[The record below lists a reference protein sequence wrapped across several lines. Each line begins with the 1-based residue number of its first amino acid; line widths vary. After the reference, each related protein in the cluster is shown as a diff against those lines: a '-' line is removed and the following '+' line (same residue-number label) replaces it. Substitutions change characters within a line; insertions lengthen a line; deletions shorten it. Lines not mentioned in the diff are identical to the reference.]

1 MGKSNS
7 FALTNPPPPPNPPG
21 QISPHTNPPPGYSAG
36 VANALSAPPAILAMI
51 TAFIFAWIGDK
62 YTLRAPIIAL
72 QSLICLTG
80 LMLVAYS
87 LNNGVRYFGVF
98 LGIMGS
104 QGNVPAILTY
114 QANNIRMQSKRSVAS
129 ALQIGFGA
137 IGGIVASTV
146 FRQRDAPGY
155 VVGLWVSAGLQFY
168 TFVVLAVTSWC
179 FYKTNR
185 RADGQVARG
194 EVEAPIEGQVGFRYT
209 I

>member
-1 MGKSNS
+1 
-7 FALTNPPPPPNPPG
+7 
-21 QISPHTNPPPGYSAG
+21 
-36 VANALSAPPAILAMI
+36 MI

-62 YTLRAPIIAL
+62 YTLRAPIIAI

-104 QGNVPAILTY
+104 QGNVPAILAY
-114 QANNIRMQSKRSVAS
+114 QANNIRMQSKRSTAS

-137 IGGIVASTV
+137 IGGIIASTV
-146 FRQRDAPGY
+146 FRQRDAPRY

-168 TFVVLAVTSWC
+168 TLMVLGVTSWY
-179 FYKTNR
+179 FRKVNR
-185 RADGQVARG
+185 KADRQVADG
-194 EVEAPIEGQVGFRYT
+194 EAPDPIEGQVGFRYT
-209 I
+209 L

>member
-1 MGKSNS
+1 
-7 FALTNPPPPPNPPG
+7 
-21 QISPHTNPPPGYSAG
+21 
-36 VANALSAPPAILAMI
+36 MI

-72 QSLICLTG
+72 QALICLTG

-168 TFVVLAVTSWC
+168 TLVVLAVASWC

-185 RADGQVARG
+185 RADEQVARG
-194 EVEAPIEGQVGFRYT
+194 EVEAPIEGQIGFRYT